1 MQINLEEYIKN
12 ATDEVIEVCE
22 QTIAAVAGDYF
33 QKRFVE
39 KEFDGN
45 PWPLAQN
52 PKRRGMELIDTG
64 MLRDSLLVE
73 REPGKVTISF
83 GKEPVVNYAQ
93 VHNEGY
99 DGEVNVKA
107 FTRVVK
113 GKQQEVQAH
122 TRHMRIPQRQFLG
135 ESKALEELL
144 HTELEA
150 IAEEVL
156 NRKYHE

>member
-1 MQINLEEYIKN
+1 MQINLEEYIEN

-22 QTIAAVAGDYF
+22 KTIAAVAGDYF

-39 KEFDGN
+39 KEFDGK

-52 PKRRGMELIDTG
+52 PARRGMELIVTG
-64 MLRDSLLVE
+64 NLRNSLFVE

-93 VHNEGY
+93 VHNEGF
-99 DGEVNVKA
+99 DGEVDVKA
-107 FTRVVK
+107 FTRIVK

-122 TRHMRIPQRQFLG
+122 TRHMRIPKRQFLG
-135 ESKALEELL
+135 EAQELEQLLHEELTAL
-144 HTELEA
+144 A
-150 IAEEVL
+150 AEIL
-156 NRKYHE
+156 NRK

>member
-1 MQINLEEYIKN
+1 MQINLEEYIEN

-39 KEFDGN
+39 KEFDGK

-52 PKRRGMELIDTG
+52 PARRGMELIVTG
-64 MLRDSLLVE
+64 NLRNSLLVE

-93 VHNEGY
+93 VHNEGF
-99 DGEVNVKA
+99 DGEVDVKA
-107 FTRVVK
+107 FTRIVK

-122 TRHMRIPQRQFLG
+122 TRHMRIPKRQFLG
-135 ESKALEELL
+135 EAQELEQLLHEELTAL
-144 HTELEA
+144 A
-150 IAEEVL
+150 AEIL
-156 NRKYHE
+156 NRK

>member
-1 MQINLEEYIKN
+1 MQIDLDEYIKN

-45 PWPLAQN
+45 PWPIAKD
-52 PKRRGMELIDTG
+52 PRRQGMELIDTG
-64 MLRDSLLVE
+64 KLRNSLLVE
-73 REPGKVTISF
+73 REPGKVIISF
-83 GKEPVVNYAQ
+83 GKKPVVNYAQ
-93 VHNEGY
+93 AHNEGV
-99 DGEVNVKA
+99 DAEVNVKA
-107 FTRVVK
+107 FTRTVK
-113 GKQQEVQAH
+113 GKTQTVKAH
-122 TRHMRIPQRQFLG
+122 KKHMRIPQRQFLG

-150 IAEEVL
+150 VAEDIL
-156 NRKYHE
+156 KRKK

>member
-1 MQINLEEYIKN
+1 MQINLEEYIEN
-12 ATDEVIEVCE
+12 ATDEVIEECE

-39 KEFDGN
+39 KEFDGT

-64 MLRDSLLVE
+64 KLRNSMLVE

-93 VHNEGY
+93 VHNEGF
-99 DGEVNVKA
+99 DGEVDVKA
-107 FTRVVK
+107 FTRIVK

-122 TRHMRIPQRQFLG
+122 TRHMKIPKRQFLG
-135 ESKALEELL
+135 EAQELEQLLHEELTAL
-144 HTELEA
+144 A
-150 IAEEVL
+150 AEIL
-156 NRKYHE
+156 NRK

>member
-1 MQINLEEYIKN
+1 MQIDLDEYIKN

-45 PWPLAQN
+45 PWPIAKD
-52 PKRRGMELIDTG
+52 PRRQGMELIKTG
-64 MLRDSLLVE
+64 ELRNSMFVE
-73 REPGKVTISF
+73 REPGKITISF

-93 VHNEGY
+93 VHNEGF
-99 DGEVNVKA
+99 DGEVNVRS
-107 FTRVVK
+107 FTRMVR
-113 GKQQEVQAH
+113 GKKQEVKAH
-122 TRHMRIPQRQFLG
+122 KKHMRIPQRQFLG

-150 IAEEVL
+150 VAEDIL
-156 NRKYHE
+156 KRKK

>member
-1 MQINLEEYIKN
+1 MQINLEEYIEN

-39 KEFDGN
+39 KEFDGK

-52 PKRRGMELIDTG
+52 PARRGMELIVTG
-64 MLRDSLLVE
+64 NLRNSLLVE

-93 VHNEGY
+93 VHNEGF
-99 DGEVNVKA
+99 DGEVDVKA
-107 FTRVVK
+107 FTRIVK

-122 TRHMRIPQRQFLG
+122 TRHMRIPKRQFLG
-135 ESKALEELL
+135 ESKALEEIL
-144 HTELEA
+144 HSELEA
-150 IAEEVL
+150 TAAEIL
-156 NRKYHE
+156 NRK